1 MVAVSKDKSAL
12 ERLIKIMRYEDEEY
26 YIYRCFSAV
35 DNEIE
40 ENDGLYSVLIDG
52 DVAWSC
58 RRWFEGKEDVNDKI
72 VLKYDD
78 DMKEIYGTSHYISLD
93 LLCEKFGIGVEL
105 FSEESGN
112 CFQEHYLV
120 NHEGE
125 IVFNESVEWTQEWYD
140 ENNNL
145 LDKPIE
151 KGGFE
156 YYLNFSGIEEI
167 Y

>member
-1 MVAVSKDKSAL
+1 MANYCVYSMVAVSKDKSAL

-35 DNEIE
+35 GNKIE

-58 RRWFEGKEDVNDKI
+58 SKWFESTEDFNDISK
-72 VLKYDD
+72 
-78 DMKEIYGTSHYISLD
+78 TNAHYISLD
-93 LLCEKFGIGVEL
+93 LLCEKLGIGIEL

-120 NHEGE
+120 KHDGE
-125 IVFNESVEWTQEWYD
+125 IVFNESVEWTREWYD
-140 ENNNL
+140 ENDNL
-145 LDKPIE
+145 LDEPIE
-151 KGGFE
+151 RGGFE